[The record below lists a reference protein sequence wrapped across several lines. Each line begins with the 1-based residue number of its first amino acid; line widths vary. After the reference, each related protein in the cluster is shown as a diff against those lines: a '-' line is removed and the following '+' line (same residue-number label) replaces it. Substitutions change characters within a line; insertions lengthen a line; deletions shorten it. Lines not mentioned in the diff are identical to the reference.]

1 MNYQT
6 TWTLSVSDKLSG
18 TLTVINE
25 KGQKMASSVGGS
37 LNTISEK
44 LEQTTKKASGLG
56 DSLKKN

>member
-25 KGQKMASSVGGS
+25 KGQKMASSVGG
-37 LNTISEK
+37 
-44 LEQTTKKASGLG
+44 
-56 DSLKKN
+56 